1 MPESSEPR
9 LALFGARLYTTAEI
23 QFAEPKPVRPTG
35 SYSLLLVFLCLLYTN
50 LTLLVPSLD
59 DVRPVQLVGMC
70 ALLLLFVELT
80 LSRRGIYMLW
90 PESYLFLAFLGAA
103 VLSCFTALWMRLAV
117 ISAADLAKMAA
128 IYFVMVNSID
138 TETRLRGVIWTMILG
153 GLAPAVG
160 TIRNH
165 LNGVL
170 IEGTRA
176 AWIGIFGNP
185 NEVAYALVVLVPLVF
200 LLGTTSSRRLRLLA
214 WAVLP
219 VFATA
224 IYLSFSRGGLIGLA
238 AVLVLIGLR
247 QRSRF
252 LSIFVWVLLIG
263 GVFLTAHFWSRE
275 EGFTG
280 VSQDLTFQQRIATIR
295 AGLQMFLDYPL
306 LGVGIGCSVVGWP
319 LYAPENLYTRGSL
332 VNHNTFVQALSET
345 GVLGFIPFA
354 LLLISSLNHTRKMAR
369 TCAEMGKE
377 PSVRLATALEISLL
391 GFLVC
396 GMSGGY
402 LLTWFPYL
410 LFGLTSCAARLTALD
425 TEAAGESRSPGEEGY
440 DGIDVS
446 DRSHAAEQEAA
457 SRPAGD

>member
-263 GVFLTAHFWSRE
+263 GVFLTARFWSRE

-332 VNHNTFVQALSET
+332 VNHNTFVQALAET
-345 GVLGFIPFA
+345 GIAGFVPFIVL
-354 LLLISSLNHTRKMAR
+354 LSSSLYHARKLSRACSR
-369 TCAEMGKE
+369 AGDEGGA
-377 PSVRLATALEISLL
+377 RLASALEISLW
-391 GFLVC
+391 GFVVC
-396 GMSGGY
+396 GLSGGFV
-402 LLTWFPYL
+402 LTWFPYL
-410 LFGLTSCAARLTALD
+410 LCGLLCSAKRLT
-425 TEAAGESRSPGEEGY
+425 EPVSGHAGIERSQ
-440 DGIDVS
+440 
-446 DRSHAAEQEAA
+446 EQA
-457 SRPAGD
+457 P